1 MLVKIRS
8 VIDKM
13 IVANDKDIETEYKKL
28 EDNEKKFIK
37 AYLREQ
43 SNNTPSAYYE
53 VSHWLLSKIETIG

>member
-37 AYLREQ
+37 AYLLE
-43 SNNTPSAYYE
+43 
-53 VSHWLLSKIETIG
+53 

>member
-1 MLVKIRS
+1 
-8 VIDKM
+8 M

-37 AYLREQ
+37 AYLLEQ

-53 VSHWLLSKIETIG
+53 VATWLLPKIETIE